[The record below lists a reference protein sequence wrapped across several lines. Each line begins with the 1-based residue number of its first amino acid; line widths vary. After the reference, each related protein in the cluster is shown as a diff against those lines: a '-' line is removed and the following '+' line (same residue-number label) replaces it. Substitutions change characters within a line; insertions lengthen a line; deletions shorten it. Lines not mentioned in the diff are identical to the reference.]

1 MKELE
6 KYSNCLKRID
16 EFSQNLGMKKEDR
29 AIFEMKQ
36 SENENEKCLILK
48 NGSFDSPEPWFI
60 MDENDQ
66 IHTLISLNSLKNIL
80 ENLKQTQKE
89 NFELRLEKAI
99 YQQIPIDFS
108 DVWIVAMDE
117 IKRKAQEGV
126 MEISIDLEKLFS
138 DIKKEHPNLVVD
150 MQAMV
155 ERVKKNE
162 RL

>member
-6 KYSNCLKRID
+6 KYSNCLKCIN

-126 MEISIDLEKLFS
+126 MEISIDLEKLLA
-138 DIKKEHPNLVVD
+138 DIKKEHPNLFVD

-155 ERVKKNE
+155 ERVKNNE

>member
-36 SENENEKCLILK
+36 SENENEKCLVLK
-48 NGSFDSPEPWFI
+48 NGSFDSPESWFI

-80 ENLKQTQKE
+80 ENLKQAQKE

-117 IKRKAQEGV
+117 IKRKAQEGI
-126 MEISIDLEKLFS
+126 MEISIDLEKLLA
-138 DIKKEHPNLVVD
+138 DIKKEHPNLFVD

-155 ERVKKNE
+155 ERVKNNE

>member
-1 MKELE
+1 MKELK

-36 SENENEKCLILK
+36 SQNENEKCLVLK
-48 NGSFDSPEPWFI
+48 NGSYNSPEPWFI
-60 MDENDQ
+60 VDENDE
-66 IHTLISLNSLKNIL
+66 IHTLVSLNSLKNML
-80 ENLKQTQKE
+80 ESLKQSQKE

-99 YQQIPIDFS
+99 YQQIPIDFN
-108 DVWIVAMDE
+108 DAWIVAMDE
-117 IKRKAQEGV
+117 IKRKAQNGD
-126 MEISIDLEKLFS
+126 MEINIDLEKLVAE
-138 DIKKEHPNLVVD
+138 IKRKHPNLFVD

-155 ERVKKNE
+155 ERVRNNE

>member
-48 NGSFDSPEPWFI
+48 NGSFDSPKPWFI

-126 MEISIDLEKLFS
+126 MEISIDLEKLLA
-138 DIKKEHPNLVVD
+138 DIKKEHPNLFVD

-155 ERVKKNE
+155 ERVKNNE